1 MTLVVVVRE
10 GLGVVELEVE
20 GQRDTLGLRE
30 PTEVTV
36 TVGMEG
42 SVAAKPPV
50 LFWAL
55 GEIERVGDTLRV
67 CVTLVVVE
75 REGEADLVPR
85 GLEGDP
91 VAESVG

>member
-1 MTLVVVVRE
+1 M
-10 GLGVVELEVE
+10 VELEVE
-20 GQRDTLGLRE
+20 GHRDTLGLRE

-42 SVAAKPPV
+42 SVAAKPPPPV

-55 GEIERVGDTLRV
+55 GEIERVGDKLRV